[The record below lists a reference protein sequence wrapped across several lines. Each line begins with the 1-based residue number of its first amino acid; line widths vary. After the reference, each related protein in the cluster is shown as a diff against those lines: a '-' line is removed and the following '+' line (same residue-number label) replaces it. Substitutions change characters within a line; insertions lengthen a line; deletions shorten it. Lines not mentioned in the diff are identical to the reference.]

1 MKLLSTNL
9 TLPLRRYGSSVSEW
23 YEVPGEDS
31 PLTTFT
37 QPPEQNPQLTVVTAP
52 PVNATNSFYEND
64 ISLDP
69 LDVILQLQVQVG
81 PGLNELSSVFS
92 VISWIIDF
100 SYITNDKCLSVQCRV
115 FYLDVAGGS
124 DDWQ

>member
-1 MKLLSTNL
+1 MDQHLILKRPSVLAQSLGRVTAQTSPLSSVSSVSSV
-9 TLPLRRYGSSVSEW
+9 PSVFSAPSVSEW

-81 PGLNELSSVFS
+81 PGLNELCS
-92 VISWIIDF
+92 
-100 SYITNDKCLSVQCRV
+100 V
-115 FYLDVAGGS
+115 FYLGL
-124 DDWQ
+124 